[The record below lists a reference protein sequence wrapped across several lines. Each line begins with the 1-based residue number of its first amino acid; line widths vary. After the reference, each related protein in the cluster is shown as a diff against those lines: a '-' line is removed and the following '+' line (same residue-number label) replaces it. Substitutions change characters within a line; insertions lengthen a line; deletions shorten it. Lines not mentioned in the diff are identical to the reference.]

1 MIITLCG
8 STRFKSVFLE
18 VAKRLT
24 LAGHIILMPAVFHHS
39 DEMELTMEQKIQL
52 DNLHKQ
58 KINMSDAIYVINLN
72 GYIGEST
79 YGEIDWANRMGKAI
93 YFLEEQPKPQAATPV
108 EDMQEE
114 LRENNT
120 EEPKEKTD

>member
-8 STRFKSVFLE
+8 STRFKEVFME

-24 LAGHIILMPAVFHHS
+24 LTGHIVLMPAVFHHS
-39 DEMELTMEQKIQL
+39 DEMELTAEQKIQL

-58 KINMSDAIYVINLN
+58 KINMSDAIYVINLG

-79 YGEIDWANRMGKAI
+79 YGEIDWANRMGKPV
-93 YFLEEQPKPQAATPV
+93 YFLEEQPKPQTAAPI
-108 EDMQEE
+108 EDKPK
-114 LRENNT
+114 ENNI
-120 EEPKEKTD
+120 EEPKETTD

>member
-8 STRFKSVFLE
+8 STRFKDAFME

-52 DNLHKQ
+52 DNLHK
-58 KINMSDAIYVINLN
+58 
-72 GYIGEST
+72 
-79 YGEIDWANRMGKAI
+79 
-93 YFLEEQPKPQAATPV
+93 
-108 EDMQEE
+108 
-114 LRENNT
+114 
-120 EEPKEKTD
+120 